1 MKIYLLFFILSALSF
16 SDVFE
21 VNTFETMIS
30 AGKESLNSNQNDTW
44 VFKKDNKILDI
55 KNPTLQEELKKYY

>member
-1 MKIYLLFFILSALSF
+1 
-16 SDVFE
+16 
-21 VNTFETMIS
+21 MIS